1 MYNAVSILNRG
12 LLEKKKFISLAN
24 TNKNLILVK
33 IFYDNGY
40 IFNYNILYN
49 KIQIEFNI
57 YNNRFIFKSLKT
69 YKSLNTKKYVTL
81 KQLKRMVFLENKKL
95 ILTTSFGI
103 LDSNCALK
111 KNVGGCIL
119 FELK

>member
-95 ILTTSFGI
+95 IL
-103 LDSNCALK
+103 
-111 KNVGGCIL
+111 
-119 FELK
+119 